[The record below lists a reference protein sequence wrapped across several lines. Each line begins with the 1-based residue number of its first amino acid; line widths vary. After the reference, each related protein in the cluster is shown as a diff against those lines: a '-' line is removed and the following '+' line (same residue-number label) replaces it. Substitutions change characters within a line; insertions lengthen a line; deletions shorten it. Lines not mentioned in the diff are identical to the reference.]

1 VLCGL
6 AGGKKVDRLIVVK
19 WMRLD
24 QGIGS
29 SGSFDLDQTILGRV
43 EVF

>member
-6 AGGKKVDRLIVVK
+6 ARGKKVDRWIVVK
-19 WMRLD
+19 RMRLD

-29 SGSFDLDQTILGRV
+29 SGPFDPDRAILGRV